1 MTIYDKV
8 EVPFVYLLKRLESKG
23 YLIGFKKEEI
33 DLMDLAQYQD
43 KIITIKSSKL
53 KEENFE
59 SGFKYVLKITDDIM
73 RKFDDMPL
81 KEHEYHLSKEE
92 GSVSEIKLNCK
103 DSQDVSFCQDVL
115 A

>member
-1 MTIYDKV
+1 ML
-8 EVPFVYLLKRLESKG
+8 FVYLLKRLESKG

-33 DLMDLAQYQD
+33 DPLDLAQYQD
-43 KIITIKSSKL
+43 KIITIQTLKL
-53 KEENFE
+53 VGLGAGIK

-81 KEHEYHLSKEE
+81 KEQEYHLSEEE
-92 GSVSEIKLNCK
+92 GSVSEVKLNCK